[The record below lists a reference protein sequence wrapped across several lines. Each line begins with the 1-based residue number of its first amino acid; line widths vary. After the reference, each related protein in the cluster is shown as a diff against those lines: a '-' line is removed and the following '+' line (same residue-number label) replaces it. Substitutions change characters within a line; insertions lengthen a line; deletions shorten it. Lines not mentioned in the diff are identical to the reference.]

1 MRILAFVTNAK
12 QKQTR
17 DTKEKMSAEPT
28 KEEPTKVEAPEE
40 PEKPK
45 GALSQVF
52 GDDYNVIEVRFTIF
66 AAILIA
72 INNGFVNGV
81 TMSGFLSLNAA
92 TDLNPGNAMV
102 SGVAGYIT
110 NTATFLVGGDNWD
123 KYRYNCM
130 MFVSYMFGAFIT
142 AILSPK
148 AKPYAIDPM
157 FGPSFMI
164 GGTMLLGS
172 SILSYNGSPTR
183 WIYYLAICANGV
195 QNGVASIYSANLI
208 RCTLTGASTDIGLCI
223 GQIIRGNYS
232 KVGKGSVLGLIVT
245 CFWIGGL
252 IAYHAV
258 RALEA
263 YTLFINAGIFY
274 SVGVLNIVYL
284 VTQLNLSFTE
294 ALTGNWDW
302 KDVLNKIH
310 PSGGKEQFLALFDEI
325 DDDGNGT
332 IDMYELEKGL
342 SDKVSPEELKALLQA
357 ADSDGDGEISKAEW
371 EDLVKELFDEHDD
384 EE

>member
-1 MRILAFVTNAK
+1 
-12 QKQTR
+12 
-17 DTKEKMSAEPT
+17 MSAEP
-28 KEEPTKVEAPEE
+28 KKVEAPEE
-40 PEKPK
+40 PEKPQS
-45 GALSQVF
+45 ALNQVF
-52 GDDYNVIEVRFTIF
+52 GDDYNVVEVRFTIF

-81 TMSGFLSLNAA
+81 TMSGFLSINAA

-102 SGVAGYIT
+102 SGVAGYVT
-110 NTATFLVGGDNWD
+110 NTATFLVSGENWF
-123 KYRYNCM
+123 KYRYNLM
-130 MFVSYMFGAFIT
+130 MFISYMFGAFIT

-172 SILSYNGSPTR
+172 SILSYNASPTR

-208 RCTLTGASTDIGLCI
+208 RCTLTGAATDIGICI

-232 KVGKGSVLGLIVT
+232 KVGKGSVLALIVT

-258 RALEA
+258 RALES

-274 SVGVLNIVYL
+274 SVGILNIVYL

-294 ALTGNWDW
+294 ALIGNWDW
-302 KDVLNKIH
+302 RDVLNKIQ
-310 PSGGKEQFLALFDEI
+310 PSGGKQEFLDLFDEI
-325 DDDGNGT
+325 DDDDGGT
-332 IDMYELEKGL
+332 LDMYELEKGL

-357 ADSDGDGEISKAEW
+357 ADADGDGEISKAEW
-371 EDLVKELFDEHDD
+371 EDLVRELFDEHDD
-384 EE
+384 DEE